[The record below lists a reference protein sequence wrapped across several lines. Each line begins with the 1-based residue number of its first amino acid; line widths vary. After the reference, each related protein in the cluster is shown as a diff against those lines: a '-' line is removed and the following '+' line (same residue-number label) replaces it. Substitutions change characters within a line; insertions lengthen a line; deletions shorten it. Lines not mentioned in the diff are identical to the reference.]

1 MAKKAA
7 PKKQEKSETK
17 AQKHNE
23 SAKTKKMEKKKG
35 YC

>member
-7 PKKQEKSETK
+7 PKKQEKGETK
-17 AQKHNE
+17 AQERNE
-23 SAKTKKMEKKKG
+23 PAKTKKMEKKKG